1 VAVVLALLADAV
13 FGVGVALQQRAAM
26 AVPRDQALRLGL
38 LTRLVRN
45 PMWLAGLA
53 AEIGGFALHAAALA
67 NGSLALVQP
76 LLTLDLVFTLAI
88 CAAWT
93 RSPLTARDWLGVG
106 LTIVGI
112 SLFLVLASP
121 TTESTAVA
129 AADAWILCS
138 AVVATAAAVVAVL
151 AARAA
156 GVRRAALLAVA
167 AGIAN
172 GFMAVLTKAFA
183 DRLGGHGVLATLR
196 SWEPYAVVVA
206 GVLAMVLIQ
215 SAYQAGHATIV
226 LPTINVVDP
235 IVSVLVAVV
244 LFDES
249 IRTGQGRVVGVV
261 AALGLAV
268 SGLALLGR
276 NPLVQPEQARAVAAS
291 T

>member
-1 VAVVLALLADAV
+1 VAVVLALFADAV

-26 AVPRDQALRLGL
+26 GVPQEQALRLGL

-53 AEIGGFALHAAALA
+53 AEICGFALHAAALA
-67 NGSLALVQP
+67 QGSLALIQP

-93 RSPLTARDWLGVG
+93 RSPLSTRDWLGVL
-106 LTIVGI
+106 LTITGI

-129 AADAWILCS
+129 ATDAWLYCS
-138 AVVATAAAVVAVL
+138 IAVIAAAGIVAVL

-156 GVRRAALLAVA
+156 GVRRAALLAVT

-183 DRLGGHGVLATLR
+183 DRFGHGVLATLR
-196 SWEPYAVVVA
+196 SWEPYAVAVA
-206 GVLAMVLIQ
+206 GVLAMLLIQ

-235 IVSVLVAVV
+235 IVSVLIGVV
-244 LFDES
+244 LFGET
-249 IRTGQGRVVGVV
+249 IQTGQGDVLVVV
-261 AALGLAV
+261 AALGLAFC
-268 SGLALLGR
+268 GLALLGR
-276 NPLVQPEQARAVAAS
+276 NPLVRPEDVRPVGVS